1 MATAKKQTIDTKKD
15 EFDDGKTISFEDFLS
30 NNYGK
35 PGTTER
41 KVNDKKLDAIEMM
54 QVIKEMRKNEKIKL
68 KTVAASLGVDESV
81 VSKLEN
87 TNKDIQLGTL
97 TNYIKSM
104 KGHLKITFTIGKNT
118 QILDLV

>member
-1 MATAKKQTIDTKKD
+1 
-15 EFDDGKTISFEDFLS
+15 LS

-41 KVNDKKLDAIEMM
+41 KINDKKLDAIEMM

-97 TNYIKSM
+97 TNYIK
-104 KGHLKITFTIGKNT
+104 KGL
-118 QILDLV
+118 